1 VLLGLT
7 THAARA
13 GETLLSVETSE
24 GVVHY
29 LDRIALE
36 AMPRE
41 SFSTTTIWTDGPHE
55 FTGVSL
61 KVLLATHN
69 ITSGMVRAVALN
81 DYAVEIPVDAL
92 NDKAPIIA
100 DQMDGAAFG
109 ARDKGPLWIVY
120 PYDSDKEYQSETAY
134 GRSVWQLTRL
144 VAH

>member
-1 VLLGLT
+1 
-7 THAARA
+7 
-13 GETLLSVETSE
+13 
-24 GVVHY
+24 
-29 LDRIALE
+29 
-36 AMPRE
+36 
-41 SFSTTTIWTDGPHE
+41 
-55 FTGVSL
+55 
-61 KVLLATHN
+61 
-69 ITSGMVRAVALN
+69 MVRAGALN